1 MLTAQEWIL
10 LAICVLAI
18 AAIFGSRLRPD
29 LVAIMV
35 SLSLGITGVLPE
47 GEIFAGLSSSVVV
60 TLISIFIITR
70 ALEDTGVIREIA
82 TRLGRLAGGTE
93 RRLVI
98 MLTSSAATLSLVMN
112 NVAAGARLLPAAV
125 RLGRTSRVPLSKLL
139 LPVSF
144 GTLLG
149 GMATYFTTANIILSD
164 LLLKQGLSG
173 LGFRDFLFT
182 GGLIAVIGIGYMVE
196 VGRHMLPAIETR
208 DDSLLG
214 GNLFGTY
221 KLGERSWELT
231 VAKDS
236 GLVGQTIGESGIGE
250 LHGIVVLALRRGR
263 RSIIGVSPD
272 ETIASGDVLLVL
284 GREERV
290 TALCD
295 RGLSL
300 SERGASDE
308 LELGLEL
315 AEVVIPPR
323 SRAIGKTLG
332 ELQFRTTYKLSALAL
347 WRQGRVIRTDVGK
360 TPLEIGDALLV
371 MNIPDRVRRLSR
383 SGDFVVAGSG
393 AAAPTRPQRAW
404 VAVSIFSGVL
414 VAALTGLLPT
424 AEATLAGATAMILAG
439 CIAMDDAYRSIEWR
453 VIFLVAGMLPIG
465 IAMTETGLA
474 SRGAMLLGTA
484 LAGAHPLVLAA
495 VMFGVTVLVTQ
506 VIGGQVS
513 ALLVGPIAI
522 QLAIESGIA
531 PQAMAMAVAIGAST
545 AFLTPIAHPVNVLMM
560 GTGGYRGSDFLK
572 VGSGMT
578 AVTLAML
585 IVGLWLFWGVR

>member
-1 MLTAQEWIL
+1 MLSAHEWIL
-10 LAICVLAI
+10 LAICVLAV
-18 AAIFGSRLRPD
+18 AAIFGTRLAPD
-29 LVAIMV
+29 LVAILV

-60 TLISIFIITR
+60 TLIGLFIITR
-70 ALEDTGVIREIA
+70 ALEDTGVIREVA

-93 RRLVI
+93 RRLVFSL
-98 MLTSSAATLSLVMN
+98 MSSAGLLSLVMN
-112 NVAAGARLLPAAV
+112 NVAAGALLLPAAV
-125 RLGRTSRVPLSKLL
+125 RMGRISKVPLSKIL
-139 LPVSF
+139 LPVSY
-144 GTLLG
+144 GTLAG

-164 LLLKQGLSG
+164 LLLKQGLKG
-173 LGFRDFLFT
+173 LRFSDFLAT
-182 GGLIAVIGIGYMVE
+182 GGLIAIACIGYMVWA
-196 VGRHMLPAIETR
+196 GRHLLPRIET
-208 DDSLLG
+208 SGENILG

-221 KLGERSWELT
+221 KLSERFWLLT
-231 VAKDS
+231 VARNS
-236 GLVGQTIGESGIGE
+236 PLVGHTVGESGIGE
-250 LHGIVVLALRRGR
+250 QHGIVVLALERGR
-263 RSIIGVSPD
+263 RTIVGVSSE
-272 ETIASGDVLLVL
+272 ETIFVGDVLHVL

-323 SRAIGKTLG
+323 SRVIGKTLA
-332 ELQFRTTYKLSALAL
+332 ELEFRTKFGLSALAL
-347 WRQGRVIRTDVGK
+347 WRQGRIIRTDVGK

-393 AAAPTRPQRAW
+393 ASAPTRPERAW
-404 VAVSIFSGVL
+404 VAVGIFVAVL
-414 VAALTGLLPT
+414 IVAMTGLLP
-424 AEATLAGATAMILAG
+424 AAAATLAGATAMILAG
-439 CIAMDDAYRSIEWR
+439 CIAMEEAYRSVEWR

-474 SRGAMLLGTA
+474 ARGATVLSTLIGA
-484 LAGAHPLVLAA
+484 AHPLALAA
-495 VMFGVTVLVTQ
+495 AMFGLTVIVTQ

-513 ALLVGPIAI
+513 ALLVGPVAI
-522 QLAIESGIA
+522 QLALDAGIA
-531 PQAMAMAVAIGAST
+531 PQAMAIAVAIGAST
-545 AFLTPIAHPVNVLMM
+545 AFMTPIAHPVNALMM
-560 GTGGYRGSDFLK
+560 GTGGYRAADFLR

-578 AVTLAML
+578 VVTLVML
-585 IVGLWLFWGVR
+585 MAGLWLFWGVR